1 MTDRQ
6 SLRKGLW
13 PPDTHTN
20 LSIHTQREKKVRKE
34 RRGSRS
40 NKEKKEDER
49 PSGLERWLSR

>member
-20 LSIHTQREKKVRKE
+20 LSVHTKTVKKGRKE
-34 RRGSRS
+34 RRGNRGK
-40 NKEKKEDER
+40 KEKKENER
-49 PSGLERWLSR
+49 PPGLERWLSR